1 MTRIH
6 TQYVARVTHT
16 VTCMDDFSFFLFYP
30 KLNDSR
36 PLDRRVRFLY
46 SLQSTMWLFDDVF
59 SGLCVA
65 VLLTAL
71 LLLLRLVSVMP
82 WRRWKGDG
90 SGGSFAAKGRGC
102 GGTAST
108 LVVMGSGG
116 HTTEMLGLIKVL
128 PNAML
133 VCAPL

>member
-1 MTRIH
+1 
-6 TQYVARVTHT
+6 
-16 VTCMDDFSFFLFYP
+16 MDDFSFFLFIS
-30 KLNDSR
+30 N
-36 PLDRRVRFLY
+36 PLGMTHGADRRVRFLY

>member
-16 VTCMDDFSFFLFYP
+16 VTCMDDFSFFLSNWMTHGRKTDVF
-30 KLNDSR
+30 
-36 PLDRRVRFLY
+36 RFLY

-128 PNAML
+128 PKAML

>member
-1 MTRIH
+1 
-6 TQYVARVTHT
+6 
-16 VTCMDDFSFFLFYP
+16 
-30 KLNDSR
+30 
-36 PLDRRVRFLY
+36 
-46 SLQSTMWLFDDVF
+46 MWLFDDVF

-128 PNAML
+128 PKAML
-133 VCAPL
+133 ALGPQYSPRTYVSADTDRFSCGKIEVVEGVGAKGEECCTDWSMLTIPRSREVRQ

>member
-1 MTRIH
+1 MTHGRL
-6 TQYVARVTHT
+6 TDV
-16 VTCMDDFSFFLFYP
+16 F
-30 KLNDSR
+30 
-36 PLDRRVRFLY
+36 RFLY